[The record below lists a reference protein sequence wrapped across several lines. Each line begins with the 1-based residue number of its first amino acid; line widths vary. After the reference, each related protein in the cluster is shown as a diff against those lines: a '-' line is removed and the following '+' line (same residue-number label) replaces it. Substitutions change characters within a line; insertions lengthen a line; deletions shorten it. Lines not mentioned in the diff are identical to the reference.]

1 MYEYHRPTTLS
12 EAWRL
17 LEATPGARFIAGGT
31 DMMVRRKRAVAI
43 TVPAL
48 ISLRNI
54 TELGGIEV
62 GDQIRIGAAVA
73 IAEVGRHPE
82 VAALL
87 PALATAC
94 AALGTPQIRNVA
106 TIGGNLGNASP
117 CADTAPPLLCYEA
130 SVTIAGPGGSR
141 AVALCDL
148 FRGPGVTVLAPRELI
163 TAINIPRPTPTT
175 RAVYMNK
182 GRVATDLTLAS
193 VALLVDGDGNE
204 CSKARVAAGAVAPVP
219 LRLREVEAHLSG
231 ADLADPEVVARARA
245 LASAEVA
252 PIDDIRATAAY
263 RRHMVG
269 VFVERALAEVS

>member
-17 LEATPGARFIAGGT
+17 FEATPGARFIAGGT
-31 DMMVRRKRAVAI
+31 DMMVHRKRADAL

-54 TELGGIEV
+54 AELGGIEV
-62 GDQIRIGAAVA
+62 GDTIRIGAAA
-73 IAEVGRHPE
+73 TIAQVGRHPDIAE
-82 VAALL
+82 LL
-87 PALATAC
+87 PALASATN
-94 AALGTPQIRNVA
+94 ALGTPQIRNVA

-130 SVTIAGPGGSR
+130 SVTIAGPGGKR
-141 AVALCDL
+141 EVALCDC
-148 FRGPGVTVLAPRELI
+148 FRGPGVTVLATGELI
-163 TAINIPRPTPTT
+163 TAINIPRPAPTT
-175 RAVYMNK
+175 RAVYMSK

-193 VALLVDGDGNE
+193 VAVLVCGD
-204 CSKARVAAGAVAPVP
+204 SKQCDKVRVAAGAVAPIP
-219 LRLREVEAHLSG
+219 LRLREVEAHLTG
-231 ADLADPEVVARARA
+231 AALTDPEVIARARA

-252 PIDDIRATAAY
+252 PIDDIRATADY

-269 VFVERALAEVS
+269 VFVERALAEVV